1 MSVTYSSR
9 HETDGLV
16 DLEWLEEKLPTPK
29 EREAVVAA
37 LVECGLYE
45 PVDGE
50 HFRVH
55 DYTEFN
61 PSRTELESKRK
72 RDAARKRTPTGLR
85 TESNGSP
92 NGIHADS
99 REDSTRT
106 PRGASR
112 AGLQATPAARP
123 GPSRPDPEHPR
134 S

>member
-50 HFRVH
+50 HFR
-55 DYTEFN
+55 
-61 PSRTELESKRK
+61 
-72 RDAARKRTPTGLR
+72 GLR